1 MKKAIDMKYITYD
14 KKLETYRVRV
24 PGAGQVTIKLLDDAV
39 KERDKR
45 VEMVQK
51 GKINI
56 DSSITFNDWFYYWLE
71 KYCTTGNQRTKE
83 GYRDDIERS
92 CQSIFNKKMLNIKPY
107 HISELLLEMAKNNL
121 AYSTIR
127 RTKAILGSV
136 FNSIRDNGFIDYD
149 RLPTDYA
156 NLPPKTA
163 TKYVQVPRQAYSAK
177 ELDILVDAARNFSS
191 NGKTCKT
198 YTVALLI
205 LTRSGLRLSELLGL
219 CWNDITFVN
228 NDEMTISI
236 KRTVHSVKN
245 SDGSSWIIA
254 PTKSEKSKR
263 TLLIK
268 DKHCVYLTQSMCSL
282 AHHPISYG
290 NQEYDFVFSTR
301 TGRPISKSNF
311 TRNFVKIRKIIGSD
325 IRIHEIRHSVA
336 TLMANN
342 PSISYNNAA
351 AFMGHSLNVFM
362 RYYVHPGED
371 LLNSCSQA
379 ISDAFK
385 KK

>member
-24 PGAGQVTIKLLDDAV
+24 PGAGQVTIKLLDDALR
-39 KERDKR
+39 ERDKR
-45 VEMVQK
+45 VELVEK

-107 HISELLLEMAKNNL
+107 HISELLLEMAKNDL

-127 RTKAILGSV
+127 RTKAIL
-136 FNSIRDNGFIDYD
+136 
-149 RLPTDYA
+149 
-156 NLPPKTA
+156 
-163 TKYVQVPRQAYSAK
+163 
-177 ELDILVDAARNFSS
+177 
-191 NGKTCKT
+191 
-198 YTVALLI
+198 
-205 LTRSGLRLSELLGL
+205 
-219 CWNDITFVN
+219 
-228 NDEMTISI
+228 
-236 KRTVHSVKN
+236 
-245 SDGSSWIIA
+245 
-254 PTKSEKSKR
+254 
-263 TLLIK
+263 
-268 DKHCVYLTQSMCSL
+268 
-282 AHHPISYG
+282 
-290 NQEYDFVFSTR
+290 
-301 TGRPISKSNF
+301 
-311 TRNFVKIRKIIGSD
+311 
-325 IRIHEIRHSVA
+325 VA